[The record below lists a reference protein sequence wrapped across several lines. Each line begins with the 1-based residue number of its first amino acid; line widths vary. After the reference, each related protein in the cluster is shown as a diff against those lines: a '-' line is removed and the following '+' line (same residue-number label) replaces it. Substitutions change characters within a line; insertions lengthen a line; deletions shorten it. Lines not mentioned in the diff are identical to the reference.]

1 MGIFNFLHKSRITPL
16 MQRELDA
23 QRVRLEREKEHAL
36 RDLKAE
42 LQEEHE
48 VEMAVM
54 NARIL
59 SKDNEIRELKDEI
72 RKDRK
77 LVKSVLNHAW
87 LNKEISLN
95 LRTHYQSIQNFV
107 TSFHASV
114 NVAIDEA
121 ESQFR
126 ALKKIPKLRDIL
138 EDKQ

>member
-23 QRVRLEREKEHAL
+23 QRARLEREKEHAL

-59 SKDNEIRELKDEI
+59 SKENEIRELKDEI

-138 EDKQ
+138 EDK